1 MNYKQLIEDAKSKGL
16 ASEKIMWE
24 SVEGVSDML
33 CVMKKEHPEMYWSFI
48 RKQHGML
55 YKGHYTEVFARH
67 DVEKIVYQGRDG
79 KRKSGPYWT
88 CEQIEEVT
96 KGLQFS
102 AGVNIWDKYVAYNVL
117 YSDLCKKLDDNQ
129 ILDAAY
135 LFFFADEDWPSP
147 STKIWNYMCCKFS
160 L

>member
-1 MNYKQLIEDAKSKGL
+1 MNYKELIEEAKSKGL

-88 CEQIEEVT
+88 
-96 KGLQFS
+96 
-102 AGVNIWDKYVAYNVL
+102 
-117 YSDLCKKLDDNQ
+117 
-129 ILDAAY
+129 
-135 LFFFADEDWPSP
+135 
-147 STKIWNYMCCKFS
+147 
-160 L
+160 